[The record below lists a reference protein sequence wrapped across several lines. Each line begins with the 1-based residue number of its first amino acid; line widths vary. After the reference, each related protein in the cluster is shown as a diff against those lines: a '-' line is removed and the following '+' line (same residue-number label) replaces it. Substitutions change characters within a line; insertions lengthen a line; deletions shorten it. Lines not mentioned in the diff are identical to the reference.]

1 MPKNK
6 KIKATVLKQTK
17 AVLQA
22 VARDRDI
29 SEGEAAAE
37 FIKRWQTDNDLEAI
51 RNINLRIY
59 IYCSKLSEKEIERT
73 LMYVYSLLDASFP
86 KEWEAEK
93 KADIER
99 GFKERGTPKLMF
111 PFWRFN

>member
-6 KIKATVLKQTK
+6 KIKATVLKQTQ

-22 VARDRDI
+22 VARDSDI

-73 LMYVYSLLDASFP
+73 LM
-86 KEWEAEK
+86 
-93 KADIER
+93 
-99 GFKERGTPKLMF
+99 
-111 PFWRFN
+111 